1 MLYNFFVTGTG
12 AAGVAK
18 SIADIIVKRFN
29 VVGEVSML
37 INHLTTEL
45 KILYRSISGDF
56 SWASLGGAILDI
68 GQLVLT
74 FVPAGKIT
82 DIVATLWDVSTVL

>member
-18 SIADIIVKRFN
+18 QITDVIVKRFN
-29 VVGEVSML
+29 VVGEVQYL
-37 INHLTTEL
+37 INSLTTKL
-45 KILYRSISGDF
+45 KVIYRSFDGDF
-56 SWASLGGAILDI
+56 SWADLGGAILDI
-68 GQLVLT
+68 GQLILT

-82 DIVATLWDVSTVL
+82 DIVGALWDVSTIL